1 MVLTSSDAL
10 TQLVIFVGVFL
21 GNMGATL
28 IPYIQAKAKYGE
40 YDIRIIFDNKFLA
53 TAASTGIAAFILVSG
68 SFTTFLGQVLAAS
81 PPTYLAA
88 FFAALG
94 LGFTFNTIGN
104 MLLPSPTNKEAS
116 KELQEKM
123 AFKTLENKGID
134 VNRLHEL
141 MKKDDDGSLPST
153 EQIIER

>member
-1 MVLTSSDAL
+1 MVLTSTDAL
-10 TQLVIFVGVFL
+10 TQLVIFAGVFI

-68 SFTTFLGQVLAAS
+68 SFSTFLSQVLAAS
-81 PPTYLAA
+81 PTTYLAA

-94 LGFTFNTIGN
+94 LGFTFNTVGN
-104 MLLPSPTNKEAS
+104 MLLPSPTNKTAA
-116 KELQEKM
+116 KELEEKK
-123 AFKTLENKGID
+123 AFKVLENKGID
-134 VNRLHEL
+134 INRLQEIVR
-141 MKKDDDGSLPST
+141 KD
-153 EQIIER
+153 